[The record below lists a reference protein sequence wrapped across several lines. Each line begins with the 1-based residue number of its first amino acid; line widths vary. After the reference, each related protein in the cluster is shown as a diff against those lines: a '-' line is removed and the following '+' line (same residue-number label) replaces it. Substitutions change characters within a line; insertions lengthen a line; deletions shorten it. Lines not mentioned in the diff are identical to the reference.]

1 MDPNV
6 VFFDLMHTYSRE
18 LSYSLARDLQNWLN
32 KGGFYPQGYS
42 KTYVDKMIKSG
53 LKFGKQS
60 KNNAHDICDW

>member
-6 VFFDLMHTYSRE
+6 TFFDLMHTYSRE

-42 KTYVDKMIKSG
+42 KGFVDKIINQG
-53 LKFGKQS
+53 LKCCKQNS
-60 KNNAHDICDW
+60 GRDICDW